1 MILTTAIADFV
12 DINMKKCKN
21 CREPFTPIRST
32 LEKFCQKDEC
42 LRVFVT
48 EAKEKEWKKR
58 KAKKKEELMTVQ
70 DYIKIAQQ
78 VFNKYI
84 RLRDKGRNCISCFKP
99 AKKENAGHYMNANNH
114 WSIRFD
120 EDNVHLQCEYCNSY
134 LSGNLVHYT
143 AGLIAK
149 IGQDRYNQL
158 IERARK
164 TRKYSIEELKEI
176 IATYK
181 QKIKEFEK

>member
-1 MILTTAIADFV
+1 
-12 DINMKKCKN
+12 MKKCKN
-21 CREPFTPIRST
+21 CKEPFTPIRSS

-42 LRVFVT
+42 LRVFVS

-70 DYIKIAQQ
+70 DYVKIAQQ

-84 RLRDKGRNCISCFKP
+84 RLRDKDKGCISCGKP
-99 AKKENAGHYMNANNH
+99 LKGKFDAGHFYNANNH
-114 WSIRFD
+114 WNLRFN
-120 EDNVHLQCEYCNSY
+120 ELNVWGQCVECNQHKH
-134 LSGNLVHYT
+134 GNLLMYHDRLFL
-143 AGLIAK
+143 LIGSDSMQYLNA
-149 IGQDRYNQL
+149 
-158 IERARK
+158 EARK